1 MSFAKLIDELEERG
15 LLSDRVMT
23 KLREKLAQTDRPL
36 SAKAVAKFLVEK
48 KHITHRQATEV
59 LGSLLR
65 SGIDVDAAARDVAAD
80 DEVALVPL
88 PEDQDDPESSSIFA
102 PFLTGHKNRKEAK
115 PPQDQEVNPAPDND
129 AAATDI
135 RPAGKRDEVK
145 VAPSKTPPVDKRLP
159 RKTDRPQRTDAATTE
174 VAEETPA
181 TEVLP
186 TRKSAR
192 DRKPRRSAT
201 TDRDRRSDRVQAKG
215 KSEWDSPLILLG
227 GGALVVLL
235 LAGGTIAWLLNWET
249 GDEKLRLA
257 QDALSTGS
265 YTQAIT
271 HYQEFLEKF
280 PRHREHS
287 LARVQLAMAS
297 LRKATEASS
306 YSNALSIAN
315 EELDAIETEEKFSEA
330 HAELAAL
337 LPRIA
342 QGLATEAEAASNPAD
357 AERLVGASSEA
368 LALAS
373 NTKFVPKSLRDES
386 ELEVTRQ
393 TLERVRRRQQSLTDL
408 DATLAAMDEAIRS
421 GDTRAAYSRRFEFVK
436 QHPELA
442 GDAKLAEL
450 LQKTA
455 IAERAAIK
463 FVADEQA
470 AETSERPTPWIAA
483 LATAR
488 HRGPSTAADGS
499 NIACVRVNGAAY
511 GLDASTGRLLW
522 RRQVG
527 YEFSGAPVR
536 AGADVLITDAVRH
549 ELLRLEAATGRLLWR
564 QAIGEAFAQPVIV
577 GERAFLAGE
586 SGRLHVVDLKSG
598 ARAGFVQFAQSL
610 RVPPAA
616 DRLGE
621 KLYVAGAHS
630 NLYTLALADL
640 ACIGVYY
647 LGHAEGSISVPPAH
661 VLDKLAVVKNDGVE
675 TSRLHILSLDDK
687 GAVSKEETQSR
698 LKGLPSAPP
707 IVAGRRLLIVTDR
720 GQIQVYDVA
729 SAEGDKALSRV
740 ATREPSGTEPL
751 ARHVAVINRNVWIG
765 DTQLTKYSILPTG
778 NRLPVQS
785 IRDNFAGS
793 RFDHPL
799 ELFGETLVHV
809 RRPQGRA
816 SAVVA
821 ATAAADGRVLWE
833 TELAL
838 LPAGPPIVNEPSKTL
853 ALCSADGHVFAFG
866 EAAIRS
872 RVLDQPLEAQPSP
885 AELHAITAAVH
896 LGRGRAAFCAPGFD
910 RLLLYNPSLAE
921 RAAQWVKLESQL
933 ACAVTP
939 LGDGFVAPTSVG
951 QVFYLRAEDGA
962 QIGVPFQPQL
972 EPGKTVAYQP
982 AAVVDAAAHRFVIAD
997 GSEKIYLVEAAT
1009 QPQPHL
1015 RAIAE
1020 AKAGPYSIGSRPVVL
1035 GDAVLAVG
1043 GGSHLLR
1050 FSLPSLKPSGEFAL
1064 PAPVVWGPYAAGNAA
1079 LLATADEQLILISS
1093 AGEVVW
1099 SVKLDH
1105 GDLAGEPLSVD
1116 DAVLVAYKKG
1126 IIERR
1131 ATGDGT
1137 ALATKDLEHP
1147 LASGPVRFQQRLV
1160 ISAHDGTLLVVDEP

>member
-1 MSFAKLIDELEERG
+1 MSADQFIAELESRR
-15 LLSDRVMT
+15 LLPERVMN
-23 KLREKLAQTDRPL
+23 KLRARVADSNRPI
-36 SAKAVAKFLVEK
+36 SARALAKFLVEK
-48 KHITHRQATEV
+48 QHLSQRH
-59 LGSLLR
+59 
-65 SGIDVDAAARDVAAD
+65 AD
-80 DEVALVPL
+80 DVLNALLASDTNIDDVPADKQTTVA
-88 PEDQDDPESSSIFA
+88 EIDDREILDSETDTESGSSIFA
-102 PFLTGHKNRKEAK
+102 PFLTGKPKKEAV
-115 PPQDQEVNPAPDND
+115 VNKAKT
-129 AAATDI
+129 ATD
-135 RPAGKRDEVK
+135 DELIL
-145 VAPSKTPPVDKRLP
+145 LP
-159 RKTDRPQRTDAATTE
+159 DDDNATTE
-174 VAEETPA
+174 AKNRPKKSDRRP
-181 TEVLP
+181 LP
-186 TRKSAR
+186 DEPVVEKGKKSRSRAPERKSAKR
-192 DRKPRRSAT
+192 EKGSTELTELEYAASAAGDESTAKPQRAGLRRKKKR
-201 TDRDRRSDRVQAKG
+201 
-215 KSEWDSPLILLG
+215 WDSPLMLLG
-227 GGALVVLL
+227 GGGLALMLIAGATIWWL
-235 LAGGTIAWLLNWET
+235 MIRESGDQQLA
-249 GDEKLRLA
+249 LA
-257 QDALSTGS
+257 RSALKSGAYS
-265 YTQAIT
+265 QAIE
-271 HYQEFLEKF
+271 HYQRFLEGS
-280 PRHREHS
+280 PRHPDRS
-287 LARVQLAMAS
+287 SARVQLAMVELRQATESGNYDAALKLAETELKEIEDEEAFDEAYPELAS
-297 LRKATEASS
+297 LLPQIALGFAQRAEKAEPGAEEINELSAKAAKTLELSS
-306 YSNALSIAN
+306 NVNY
-315 EELDAIETEEKFSEA
+315 
-330 HAELAAL
+330 
-337 LPRIA
+337 LPK
-342 QGLATEAEAASNPAD
+342 TM
-357 AERLVGASSEA
+357 
-368 LALAS
+368 
-373 NTKFVPKSLRDES
+373 RDEGKLAQVRES
-386 ELEVTRQ
+386 LAVTAH
-393 TLERVRRRQQSLTDL
+393 RQQSHRALQK
-408 DATLAAMDEAIRS
+408 ALAAMEKATSEGNTAASYVAHRKFVRS
-421 GDTRAAYSRRFEFVK
+421 YSHLAAD
-436 QHPELA
+436 P
-442 GDAKLAEL
+442 GLAEM

-455 IAERAAIK
+455 TAERAAIK

-483 LATAR
+483 LAVAH

-527 YEFSGAPVR
+527 YAYSGAPIR
-536 AGADVLITDAVRH
+536 AGADALITDAPRH

-564 QAIGEAFAQPVIV
+564 QAIGEPFAQPVVV

-610 RVPPAA
+610 RISPAA

-640 ACIGVYY
+640 SCIGVYY

-661 VLDKLAVVKNDGVE
+661 VLDKLALVENDGVE
-675 TSRLHILSLDDK
+675 TSRLHLLSLDDK
-687 GAVSKEETQSR
+687 GAPAREETQSR
-698 LKGLPSAPP
+698 LTGLPAAPP
-707 IVAGRRLLIVTDR
+707 IVAGRRLLVFTDR

-729 SAEGDKALSRV
+729 SAEGDKSLSRV
-740 ATREPSGTEPL
+740 ATRDPSGTEPL
-751 ARHVAVINRNVWIG
+751 ARHVAVVDRHVWIG
-765 DTQLTKYSILPTG
+765 DMQLTKYSILATG

-793 RFDHPL
+793 TFDHPL
-799 ELFGETLVHV
+799 QVFGETLVHV
-809 RRPQGRA
+809 HRPKGRA

-821 ATAAADGRVLWE
+821 ATATADGRVLWE

-838 LPAGPPIVNEPSKTL
+838 PPAGPPIVNEPSKTL
-853 ALCSADGHVFAFG
+853 ALCSADGHVFAFD

-872 RVLDQPLEAQPSP
+872 RVQDQPLAAQPSS
-885 AELHAITAAVH
+885 AELPAITAAVQ

-921 RAAQWVKLESQL
+921 RATQWVKLVSPL

-951 QVFYLRAEDGA
+951 QVFYLRADDGA

-982 AAVVDAAAHRFVIAD
+982 AVIVDAAAHRFVIAD
-997 GSEKIYLVEAAT
+997 GSEKIYLVEAAA

-1015 RAIAE
+1015 RAVAE
-1020 AKAGPYSIGSRPVVL
+1020 AKAGPYSIESRPVVL

-1064 PAPVVWGPYAAGNAA
+1064 PAPVVWGPHAVGNAA
-1079 LLATADEQLILISS
+1079 LLATADEQLLLISS

-1099 SVKLDH
+1099 SVKLEH
-1105 GDLAGEPLSVD
+1105 GDLAGEPLIVD

-1131 ATGDGT
+1131 AMADGA
-1137 ALATKDLEHP
+1137 ALAAKDLEHP

-1160 ISAHDGTLLVVDEP
+1160 LSAHDGTLLVVDEP